1 MDLGTVIAVVAVGV
15 SVGWFVWQGSRASY
29 EEQLSQFSGGRYGAD
44 VSITEEQ
51 RRTPA
56 LSREA
61 AAKRVLDR
69 LRRDSS

>member
-1 MDLGTVIAVVAVGV
+1 MDLGTVIAVVAVVV

-51 RRTPA
+51 RRTPG

-69 LRRDSS
+69 LRRDTS